1 MSALPLLNKRH
12 GRFFHLMFSS
22 IFWMAVIAGVFFFW
36 GVGAYNRVVRL
47 RNLARTSFAA
57 LDEQLMRQLV
67 LVQSSMPEA
76 FRGGLK
82 TSPGEL
88 QDVVTAA
95 WARLQAASD
104 QFSAALAQARR
115 TSMDVSSA
123 ASLVMAHEA
132 LRAAWSAALTE
143 AVPVDAVPS
152 AERLQE
158 RWMRLLHQAM
168 PLRTAYNDAAA
179 QYNQAIRDFPVML
192 LAKAF
197 GFVSAGP
204 LSRMA
209 EPR

>member
-1 MSALPLLNKRH
+1 MLNQRY
-12 GRFFHLMFSS
+12 GRFFHLM
-22 IFWMAVIAGVFFFW
+22 VISNIWIALVSGVIFFW
-36 GVGAYNRVVRL
+36 GVGAYNRLVRL
-47 RNLARTSFAA
+47 RNAVRAAFAI

-88 QDVVTAA
+88 RDVVTAA
-95 WARLQAASD
+95 WARLQAASE
-104 QFSAALAQARR
+104 QFGAALAQARR
-115 TSMDVSSA
+115 TGMDVPSA

-132 LRAAWSAALTE
+132 LRAAWSSALSD
-143 AVPVDAVPS
+143 AVPANAVPS

-158 RWMRLLHQAM
+158 RWLRLLHQAM

-179 QYNQAIRDFPVML
+179 QYNQAIQVFPAVL
-192 LAKAF
+192 IAKVF
-197 GFVSAGP
+197 SFVLAGP
-204 LSRMA
+204 LSLLA